1 MFCERGVILIGKEF
15 RRSRYAREKS
25 HSKRLWEGIASAH
38 GGDANHVSARG
49 ERSILG
55 KPSEGMSW

>member
-1 MFCERGVILIGKEF
+1 MILIGKEF
-15 RRSRYAREKS
+15 TGPRYAREKS

-38 GGDANHVSARG
+38 EGGANHVSARG